1 MLCFSIW
8 SKYTDTANWARQ
20 AAELAI
26 QKIYLQEYIL
36 TKYIFSDDLFLLSI
50 PTQFACQLPGHA
62 AFQLTYKWSP
72 SCQKHR
78 IGKLLYSYHHENIYR
93 YTKILREKF
102 SVSTHFTTLR
112 VHLCK
117 TKLNLAFFL
126 NQSWCDRIKG
136 CQPKKPIYINLVHFF
151 MSMIYEEV

>member
-1 MLCFSIW
+1 MKKLPV
-8 SKYTDTANWARQ
+8 
-20 AAELAI
+20 
-26 QKIYLQEYIL
+26 IL
-36 TKYIFSDDLFLLSI
+36 TFTQFKVKTRGKFFKNFVAFSENLNFTKFIFSDDLFLLSI